1 MHEVTLDPQQIPAGA
16 ELLVGAAFGDD
27 AAGRPIHGTI
37 ADEADNGGDRQRL
50 KVGAVA
56 TRRLTVAQGTE
67 RPSASVRGNPLRG
80 TRDEAPAV
88 PIGAPLLAPTDG
100 ADARGWRVYRVTPSG
115 GVIYDEW
122 IGHDPHEAEL
132 ALARLHA
139 AATRSPEAALR
150 RALEAR
156 PGHASGEVVLRW
168 LAGLK
173 SERRAGSKPRPG
185 AARRR
190 WRRARARKERSR

>member
-1 MHEVTLDPQQIPAGA
+1 MHEVTLDPQQVPAGA

-56 TRRLTVAQGTE
+56 TRRLAVAQGTE
-67 RPSASVRGNPLRG
+67 RPSASVHGNALRG

-122 IGHDPHEAEL
+122 IGLDPHEAE
-132 ALARLHA
+132 LARLHA

-156 PGHASGEVVLRW
+156 PGHASGEEVLRW
-168 LAGLK
+168 LADLK

-190 WRRARARKERSR
+190 WRRARARKDRSR